1 MDLSVVSLAW
11 FREFHRVRRCLPPG
25 PRRPVSNVSV
35 KFSVRMD
42 EIPSLT
48 SSSKVEIT
56 GSFNGW
62 KVRVPLTL
70 SLNKDKFETSISLS
84 PGTYTYK
91 YVIDNTQWVISPEVP
106 SANDGTGVINNI
118 VNVLPP
124 PSVADDE

>member
-1 MDLSVVSLAW
+1 MLITDRDYFCKTFIQMCDANIFPLEL
-11 FREFHRVRRCLPPG
+11 F
-25 PRRPVSNVSV
+25 
-35 KFSVRMD
+35 KFC
-42 EIPSLT
+42 
-48 SSSKVEIT
+48 K
-56 GSFNGW
+56 
-62 KVRVPLTL
+62 